1 MLLII
6 HFISNLDNIIACF
19 QEQRTTQTLLQSIQE
34 PLPQNSVLT
43 SSQVHAQGGVNVV
56 LGGGG
61 GTVAYSSQLSLETAE
76 ADAQV
81 WVVSGFFN
89 SLVCGSVGCGYFKA

>member
-1 MLLII
+1 M
-6 HFISNLDNIIACF
+6 
-19 QEQRTTQTLLQSIQE
+19 
-34 PLPQNSVLT
+34 
-43 SSQVHAQGGVNVV
+43 

-89 SLVCGSVGCGYFKA
+89 RLVCGSVGRMWLF